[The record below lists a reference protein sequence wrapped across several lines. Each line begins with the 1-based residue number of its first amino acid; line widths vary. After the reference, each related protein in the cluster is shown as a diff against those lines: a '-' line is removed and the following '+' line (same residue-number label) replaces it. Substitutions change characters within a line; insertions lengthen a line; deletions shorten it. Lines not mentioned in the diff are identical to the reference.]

1 MIYLDHAATSL
12 HKPREVEQAVVD
24 ALHCSGN
31 PGRGAH
37 EGTLRASRTVYAARE
52 TLAHFFGVPD
62 PERIAFTSNA
72 TEALNIAI
80 RGLFAPGDH
89 VISTVCEHNSVL
101 RPLYLMEAEGIN
113 VTFIGTDQRG
123 VLDYEAMEQAVRPDT
138 RAIVIT
144 HASNL
149 TGNLTDLKRVRAIT
163 EKHGLLLVVDASQ
176 TAGAVPIQA
185 ESMGI
190 DVLCFTGHKGLL
202 GPQGT
207 GGIYVREGIDIRPLK
222 VGGSGIHSYDRSH
235 PNRMPE
241 ALEAGTLN
249 THGIAGL
256 AAAVSFIE
264 KTGIETIRQKEMALT
279 AQFVDGIRAIDGI
292 RIYGNPDLTQRV
304 GIVSLNLGDQDS
316 ASVGDWLW
324 EDYGICVR
332 AGAHC
337 APRMHEALGTVQQG
351 AVRFSFS
358 YYNTEEEVETAIRAL
373 KELS

>member
-1 MIYLDHAATSL
+1 
-12 HKPREVEQAVVD
+12 
-24 ALHCSGN
+24 
-31 PGRGAH
+31 
-37 EGTLRASRTVYAARE
+37 
-52 TLAHFFGVPD
+52 
-62 PERIAFTSNA
+62 
-72 TEALNIAI
+72 
-80 RGLFAPGDH
+80 
-89 VISTVCEHNSVL
+89 
-101 RPLYLMEAEGIN
+101 
-113 VTFIGTDQRG
+113 
-123 VLDYEAMEQAVRPDT
+123 
-138 RAIVIT
+138 
-144 HASNL
+144 
-149 TGNLTDLKRVRAIT
+149 
-163 EKHGLLLVVDASQ
+163 
-176 TAGAVPIQA
+176 
-185 ESMGI
+185 
-190 DVLCFTGHKGLL
+190 
-202 GPQGT
+202 
-207 GGIYVREGIDIRPLK
+207 
-222 VGGSGIHSYDRSH
+222 
-235 PNRMPE
+235 MPE